1 MMKIEVFNLNDIEQK
16 DLYEVI
22 LNKYPIVRDEFTYS
36 KAGEAIITV
45 WYLVE
50 E

>member
-1 MMKIEVFNLNDIEQK
+1 MMKVEVFNLNDIEQK

-22 LNKYPIVRDEFTYS
+22 LNKYPVVRDEFTYS
-36 KAGEAIITV
+36 KTGEAIITV
-45 WYLVE
+45 WYLIE